1 MSNWES
7 CLKFGQQYEDI
18 WVDILDND
26 YDHIERAPSDA
37 KFSLWDVKIVKDN
50 IETTYEIKADKWAMQ
65 TKNIAIE
72 FERVGGVKSGIN
84 LSKATFYVIFVI
96 DEFGGYECYKIPR
109 KKLVKMINNGEYK
122 CVRTSY
128 DGSRFV
134 CVEINRLKEYLYK
147 VVYNDGFLKDD

>member
-1 MSNWES
+1 MNTFKKDLE
-7 CLKFGQQYEDI
+7 FGQKYEDI
-18 WVDILDND
+18 WVDILNND
-26 YDHIERAPSDA
+26 YDVIERAPSDK
-37 KFSLWDVKIVKDN
+37 KFSLWDVKTIKDG
-50 IETTYEIKADKWAMQ
+50 IEITYEIKADNWA
-65 TKNIAIE
+65 TRTNNVAIE
-72 FERVGGVKSGIN
+72 FERIGGVKSGLN

-109 KKLVKMINNGEYK
+109 KTLVKMINNGEYK

-134 CVEINRLKEYLYK
+134 CVEIRRLKQYLYK